1 MEASPSI
8 AASAYEPSEMS
19 HPTACVAFVPSQG
32 GMPLDVV
39 AEDVCPAAS
48 NTSKSCG
55 DLIPVVY
62 DLFKIHETQA
72 MPPGLTLPD
81 TTVPLAGGEMPCSLA
96 NSTGAAIPAVMQP
109 QVFLFKALADL
120 DDAVFEGELID
131 GIFAQ
136 QQVPLNLE
144 GVEKGQ
150 RKEMLHNSLC
160 ARPLTV
166 SAAPLPHHP

>member
-1 MEASPSI
+1 
-8 AASAYEPSEMS
+8 
-19 HPTACVAFVPSQG
+19 
-32 GMPLDVV
+32 MPLDVV

-55 DLIPVVY
+55 DL
-62 DLFKIHETQA
+62 

-81 TTVPLAGGEMPCSLA
+81 TTEPLAGGKMPWSLT
-96 NSTGAAIPAVMQP
+96 NSTGAAIPAVIQP
-109 QVFLFKALADL
+109 QMSFFKALVEF
-120 DDAVFEGELID
+120 DDPVFFEVELIQ
-131 GIFAQ
+131 GLFVQ
-136 QQVPLNLE
+136 RMVPLNLE

-166 SAAPLPHHP
+166 SAAPLPHHPSSPSDHPPPSPKRPFRSHHADIANSPPPLLSPTGSQFWQRRE